1 MFINLFKERM
11 NYNMKRITSIVLLI
25 ATLTTLFAVPT
36 AGFAKQ
42 QRFIVAESYN
52 DYVTGDSPLGGA
64 VAGGKTRVVV
74 TNPGKEK
81 AVELS
86 ASSGDNT
93 LYYAASLTDDVALT
107 MRADLEYKKSWSYTE
122 FYITNSANKSFVV
135 GYVNE
140 KGEFHSGDARIA
152 SNVPKDR
159 QFTLHITY
167 NTLRQKVSIYLDG
180 KALAEN
186 RYLGSS
192 AFEEIAG
199 FGIKVK
205 AKNEYSLLADN
216 FAIYE
221 GYGLTESSEIP
232 KKPFNPEEVI
242 SNNTVSS
249 DGSGTP
255 GDVFVGDT
263 VFTNRTFDEEGDAPE
278 FDGITVSQ
286 GDNKIYMD
294 KSVFT
299 GNKYIKLEKKGTAES
314 YIAYAGNSAARYIV
328 VQSDFST
335 DSNPGAGKLMYTRDG
350 NAASMFNTFL
360 TVAAN
365 GNINTTDGRVVA
377 KIEPLKWVNIAIAID
392 VANLKFD
399 VYVDRELKYK
409 DVVFQNKTI
418 TGIPLLRTSCNKG
431 SGSGNLLIDNVRT
444 YEGTKPR
451 ELEDAIRKSKV
462 TPDSVAQSYLGSYIA
477 IHPFADRMYVNKTK
491 QKSTH
496 KMLLNEDET
505 IVYLHEDD
513 LKVLFG
519 KSNLTL
525 SGAHPTEA
533 NYYDA
538 DAVAKS
544 NGFLNSN
551 MDTRLHFY
559 NKGPIDLT
567 QAQMEEIQRYLFNE
581 RNDMASY
588 LKLFSE
594 NGANKHP
601 RLLMNAAE
609 LENIKKLYTTDPLM
623 KEWGDNTIA
632 HANTFFGM
640 APYKYYISGSSMED
654 VDKSDT
660 AIMSLCMAYFLTG
673 NERYAARCWKF
684 LENICNLKNWNPY
697 GYLDVG
703 ELGFFVGLGYDWLY
717 DYLTPEQR
725 KFLEENIYEKCVN
738 LTKSLYYNELEG
750 KTFVNNHGRVD
761 EYYTGWWDSENNWQA
776 VCNGGVTCAAIA
788 IMDVYPDV
796 CADVIN
802 NTVRALEYILPT
814 YYPEGAW
821 GEGSGYWT
829 YALSYMV
836 RTITTLR
843 NAFGT
848 DFGFTK
854 SPGFDNTGWYGTY
867 LAGSTGMYAIGDAGG
882 GFANNVHI
890 MWLAKD
896 NKDKL
901 LMAARMNEY
910 EKFGH
915 KGGVQ
920 DMLYYDPTLLDGEIE
935 MPLDTYMKGM
945 EVIALREAWYDTGTT
960 FVGSSGGSTNR
971 GHGHHDTGSFQINM
985 AGERFIKDT
994 GAENYNASGYFSTNR
1009 YRFYRSRAEG
1019 HNMYIINPELDNPD
1033 YYGIVSGTV
1042 TAELV
1047 QTKPRGAYGIMNMDQ
1062 IYSKWATSAKRGIML
1077 SDDRRSV
1084 TVRDEIDLIQ
1094 PNSEVYW
1101 SLHTTA
1107 KIENIADNQ
1116 IVLTLNGKKM
1126 LITVETNGK
1135 DLSFAEADAV
1145 TISNVI
1151 PSMVKDTNNMSVG
1164 LKKILLKVT
1173 GSGRLNITAKFKQY
1187 DDMMIADAPTNEDI
1201 ANWEIPDGEVT
1212 PLPMLDMIYIDGEP
1226 VEGFDPKITGYS
1238 KLLASKTEVAP
1249 TVTVDTSLKYEII
1262 PTPTAEGDTLVKVFA
1277 PGRDDVYRTYRI
1289 NFWKKPPLQDIDG
1302 MRRYPIAKATASEV
1316 PEEQNTPDKV
1326 FDMDFSTRWAAQSI
1340 NIPEQ
1345 WIMLELDDVYPIEK
1359 IGVSWMSGTA
1369 RQYTYILEISEDGV
1383 NWTEVFNGKS
1393 SGTTA
1398 KCEYTQVYGKKA
1410 KFVRY
1415 KGYGN
1420 TINEW
1425 NSITEIEVLGNQR

>member
-1 MFINLFKERM
+1 
-11 NYNMKRITSIVLLI
+11 MKRITSIVLLI

-221 GYGLTESSEIP
+221 GYSMTESSEIP
-232 KKPFNPEEVI
+232 KKSFNPEEVI

-314 YIAYAGNSAARYIV
+314 FIAYAGNSAARYIV

-525 SGAHPTEA
+525 IGAHPTEA

-544 NGFLNSN
+544 NGFLNTN

-581 RNDMASY
+581 RNDAAGY
-588 LKLFSE
+588 IKLFSE

-623 KEWGDNTIA
+623 KEWGNNAIA

-640 APYKYYISGSSMED
+640 EPYKYKISGSSMED
-654 VDKSDT
+654 VDKTGT
-660 AIMSLCMAYFLTG
+660 ALMSLCMAYFLTG
-673 NERYAARCWKF
+673 NERYAARAWKF
-684 LENICNLKNWNPY
+684 LENICNLNNWNPY

-703 ELGFFVGLGYDWLY
+703 ELGFYVGLGYDWLY
-717 DYLTPEQR
+717 DYFTPEQR

-738 LTKSLYYNELEG
+738 LTRRLYYNELEG

-776 VCNGGVTCAAIA
+776 VCNGGATCAAIA
-788 IMDVYPDV
+788 IMDVYPEV
-796 CADVIN
+796 CSDMIQ

-821 GEGSGYWT
+821 GEGAGYWN
-829 YALSYMV
+829 YALTYMV

-848 DFGFTK
+848 DFGFSR

-867 LAGSTGMYAIGDAGG
+867 LAGSTGMYSIGDAGG
-882 GFANNVHI
+882 DFVNNVHI

-896 NKDKL
+896 QQDKL

-920 DMLYYDPTLLDGEIE
+920 DMLYYDPSLLEGNIE

-945 EVIALREAWYDTGTT
+945 EVIALREAWYDRGTT
-960 FVGSSGGSTNR
+960 FVGTSGGSSNR
-971 GHGHHDTGSFQINM
+971 GHGHHDIGSFQIDM
-985 AGERFIKDT
+985 AGERFIRDS
-994 GAENYNASGYFSTNR
+994 GAENYNATGGYFTSNR

-1019 HNMYIINPELDNPD
+1019 HNMYIINPELDNLD
-1033 YYGIVSGTV
+1033 YYGIVTGSSAYGK
-1042 TAELV
+1042 LV
-1047 QTKPRGAYGIMNMDQ
+1047 ESKPRGAIGVMDLNEV
-1062 IYSKWATSAKRGIML
+1062 YSQWATSAKRGYML

-1084 TVRDEIDLIQ
+1084 TIRDEIDLKE

-1107 KIENIADNQ
+1107 KIENIADNK

-1126 LITVETNGK
+1126 LVTVETNGK
-1135 DLSFAEADAV
+1135 DMSFGEADAV
-1145 TISNVI
+1145 TLSNVTQTV
-1151 PSMVKDTNNMSVG
+1151 VKDTNNMSVG

-1173 GSGRLNITAKFKQY
+1173 GTGRLNITAKFKQY
-1187 DDMMIADAPTNEDI
+1187 DDMMVADDPVSGDI
-1201 ANWEIPDGEVT
+1201 STWTIPDGEVT
-1212 PLPMLDMIYIDGEP
+1212 PLPSVDMIYIDGNP
-1226 VEGFDPKITGYS
+1226 VEDFDPKVTGYS

-1249 TVTVDTSLKYEII
+1249 TVTVDTDLNYEVI
-1262 PTPTAEGDTLVKVFA
+1262 PTPTPEGDTLVKVFA
-1277 PGRDDVYRTYRI
+1277 PGRSDVYRTYRI

-1302 MRRYPIAKATASEV
+1302 MRRYPIAEATASEV
-1316 PEEQNTPDKV
+1316 PEELNTPDKV
-1326 FDMDFSTRWAAQSI
+1326 FDMDFSTRWAAQSL
-1340 NIPEQ
+1340 NVPEQ

-1369 RQYTYILEISEDGV
+1369 RQYTYKLEISEDG
-1383 NWTEVFNGKS
+1383 NKWTEVFNGKS
-1393 SGTTA
+1393 QGNTA
-1398 KCEYTQVYGKKA
+1398 KCEYTQIYGKKA

-1415 KGYGN
+1415 TGYGN
-1420 TINEW
+1420 TVNEW
-1425 NSITEIEVLGNQR
+1425 NSVTEIEVLGNQR